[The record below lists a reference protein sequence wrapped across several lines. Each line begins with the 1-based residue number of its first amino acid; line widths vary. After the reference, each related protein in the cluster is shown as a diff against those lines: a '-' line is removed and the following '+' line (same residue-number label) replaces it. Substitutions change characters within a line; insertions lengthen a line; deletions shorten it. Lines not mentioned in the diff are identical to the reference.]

1 MKDTYDKKDKKA
13 KASFAEVFNPAV
25 LNEQHGAPNLNQNN
39 GPKPIYPAKDSHSTI
54 EPYNQR
60 DHAFNDE

>member
-39 GPKPIYPAKDSHSTI
+39 GGKPTYPAKDSHSTI
-54 EPYNQR
+54 EPYN
-60 DHAFNDE
+60 